1 MLNEAEK
8 VFNNSEKSASTERAS
23 VVVIDDNENIRE
35 SLKFI
40 LEDEF
45 NIYFF
50 EDGAN
55 AVNFIY
61 EVLPDIVITDISM
74 PGMNGIEV
82 LRRVKEIDETI
93 QVIMLTGYAS
103 VESARA
109 SVRYGAFDYLVK
121 PYDTEKLIDVIRSG
135 VKQRRQIIA
144 DKKNIDK
151 IKKLNAEMEREMIK
165 SRKLAYSGQLSAGI
179 IHEVSNPL
187 SAIEGYLHII
197 EHKINNKDTI
207 SGEDLEFLKK
217 YISITHNQLKRSI
230 RIIRNHL
237 DFLRVS
243 NEDALIDLN
252 ECVEEIVTLLKY
264 QKITL
269 NIEIRCD
276 YGEIPKIRAN
286 PDHFQQIFMNMLY
299 NAIHA
304 IENKGVII
312 VRTEVVKGEN
322 GNQFVS
328 VSFIDNG
335 KGIPKDKIEHIF
347 EPFYTTKGKG
357 KGTGLGMAI
366 SYEIIKKYGGDIIV
380 KSTLGK
386 GTKIS
391 ILIPTNR

>member
-8 VFNNSEKSASTERAS
+8 IFGKTDSNALVQRAS

-40 LEDEF
+40 LEDDF
-45 NIYFF
+45 NLYFF
-50 EDGAN
+50 DNGAD
-55 AVNFIY
+55 AVRFIH
-61 EVLPDIVITDISM
+61 EALPDVVITDISM

-82 LRRVKEIDETI
+82 LRKIKEIDESI
-93 QVIMLTGYAS
+93 QVVMLTGYAS

-109 SVRYGAFDYLVK
+109 SMRYGAYDYLVK
-121 PYDTEKLIDVIRSG
+121 PYDIDKLIDVIKSG
-135 VKQRRQIIA
+135 VKYRRQILE
-144 DKKNIDK
+144 DKMNIDK
-151 IKKLNAEMEREMIK
+151 IKKLNEEMEREMIK

-197 EHKINNKDTI
+197 EHKISDKDKLE
-207 SGEDLEFLKK
+207 GEELAFLKK

-237 DFLRVS
+237 DFLKVS
-243 NEDALIDLN
+243 GEETLVDLN

-269 NIEIRCD
+269 NIEIKCD

-322 GNQFVS
+322 GKRFIS

-335 KGIPKDKIEHIF
+335 KGIPADKIEHIF
-347 EPFYTTKGKG
+347 EPFYTTKSKG

-380 KSTLGK
+380 KSTVGK

-391 ILIPTNR
+391 ILIPANM